1 MIKTKYIILCW
12 ILLLIVFTY
21 FCIYRLSLYSN
32 SNSNSNSTNKQYI
45 SNNFNNVQ
53 ASQTQYMLNKIP
65 IINYIDNIIKNNKIN
80 DMVTCSNIYDDDYAV
95 RVLGYNNC
103 KTANADYLMRNMD
116 TTQKFGNAKSLSQL
130 CPVSTNSDKYI
141 TCMKQL
147 LTKFSNNVEIV
158 NTINTDMT
166 SSINDRINARAL
178 YLDNIENNLSD
189 NLPHSINNTIN
200 NLGLQTNN
208 NHIPYYNTIADNAI
222 NYYQLKNNFSK
233 SIFDNISKS
242 PTITSLSPTITSLS
256 PVSPVSTASTESSL
270 IPIDI
275 TNFNIDIAKKFFGYY
290 IPVKGQFLAFN
301 DLSIMLKFKK
311 LNLTIPKF
319 PKNNIK
325 NNFNIN
331 DSNPTYN
338 LLLTIRDNT
347 TNNKILYNV
356 INLKYYLQYKTIIE
370 IDILNSVSIS
380 VENNSLSI
388 LQKLLSTLG
397 IKMPCKLLLAESI
410 MSSTENIKHTTYK
423 LLNSNM
429 QSIIILNKI

>member
-12 ILLLIVFTY
+12 IVLLIVFTY

-32 SNSNSNSTNKQYI
+32 STNKQYI
-45 SNNFNNVQ
+45 SNNFNNVPAIQ
-53 ASQTQYMLNKIP
+53 KQYSQPKIP

-80 DMVTCSNIYDDDYAV
+80 DMETCSNIYDDDYAV

-103 KTANADYLMRNMD
+103 KTANADYLIRNMD
-116 TTQKFGNAKSLSQL
+116 TTQKFGNAKSLSQM

-147 LTKFSNNVEIV
+147 LTKFSNNVDIV
-158 NTINTDMT
+158 NTINTDM
-166 SSINDRINARAL
+166 SYSINDRINKRSL
-178 YLDNIENNLSD
+178 LLDNIENNLSD
-189 NLPHSINNTIN
+189 NIPHNINNTID
-200 NLGLQTNN
+200 NLGLQTNS

-233 SIFDNISKS
+233 SIFDNINDMSKT
-242 PTITSLSPTITSLS
+242 PTITPSSSSVSPVSLVP
-256 PVSPVSTASTESSL
+256 PVSPVSPSL

-275 TNFNIDIAKKFFGYY
+275 TNFNVNIAKKFFGFY

-301 DLSIMLKFKK
+301 DLSIMLNFKK
-311 LNLTIPKF
+311 LDLTIPKF
-319 PKNNIK
+319 PKNKLNDNNI
-325 NNFNIN
+325 NIN
-331 DSNPTYN
+331 DSNPDYN
-338 LLLTIRDNT
+338 LVLTIQDNT
-347 TNNKILYNV
+347 TNNQILYNI

-370 IDILNSVSIS
+370 IDILNFVSIS
-380 VENNSLSI
+380 VENNSLNI

-397 IKMPCKLLLAESI
+397 IKMPCKLLLAELI
-410 MSSTENIKHTTYK
+410 TTSTENIKHTTYK

-429 QSIIILNKI
+429 HSIIILNKI